1 MPRFALL
8 LFLASLTTT
17 VFAHEKVADDMAR
30 AANTFTASL
39 NAEQKTK
46 TLFPFESE
54 ERVNWHF
61 VPRERKGLSFRDMTE
76 AQQKLAHTLINTGL
90 SAQGYRRVNDIISLE
105 DLLFEIESATRT
117 DPKDKASVRERRN
130 PAKYHL
136 SIFGE
141 PSMKSI
147 WGWRFEGHHLSLNY
161 TIKNGHLLR
170 TAPHFF
176 GSNPAEIRQGPR
188 AGLRVLAEEED
199 HGRTLA
205 ASLNDQQW
213 KQALVSEKAYPDIL
227 TGNSRKAKT
236 LEPLGL
242 STADFSESQTT
253 YLQQL
258 VRTHLFRMR
267 PEVAEDRWKEILTEG
282 PLHFAWAG
290 SRKPNEPHYY
300 RVQGKS
306 FLLEYDNTQNNA
318 NHIHTVW
325 RDFNGDFG
333 DDLLRQHLEQ
343 DHGLKK

>member
-1 MPRFALL
+1 MANAAKTFAS
-8 LFLASLTTT
+8 SLT
-17 VFAHEKVADDMAR
+17 
-30 AANTFTASL
+30 
-39 NAEQKTK
+39 AEQKSK
-46 TLFPFESE
+46 AMFSFESE

-61 VPRERKGLSFRDMTE
+61 VPRDRKGLAFRDMTE
-76 AQQKLAHTLINTGL
+76 AQQKLAHTLVNTGL
-90 SAQGYRRVNDIISLE
+90 SAAGYQRVTNIISLE
-105 DLLFEIESATRT
+105 DFLFEVESAAKT
-117 DPKDKASVRERRN
+117 DSKDKEAVRERRN
-130 PAKYHL
+130 PGKYYL

-141 PSMKSI
+141 ASMKGI

-161 TIKNGHLLR
+161 TIQNGHLLR

-176 GSNPAEIRQGPR
+176 GSNPAEVRQGPR
-188 AGLRVLAEEED
+188 AGLRILAEEED

-205 ASLNDQQW
+205 ASLNDKQW
-213 KQALVSEKAYPDIL
+213 KQALVSEKAFPDVI

-236 LEPLGL
+236 LEPLGI
-242 STADFSESQTT
+242 STDKFSESQTT

-267 PEVAEDRWKEILTEG
+267 PEVAEDRWKEILKEG

-290 SRKPNEPHYY
+290 SRSPKEGHYY

-325 RDFNGDFG
+325 RDFDGDFG

-343 DHGLKK
+343 DHGIKK